1 MIKNKKFLKIDEFY
15 KAAIDCAMDVD
26 PRGRKIVEKEL
37 KDIKKDYDSITDKKR
52 KIYLI
57 RIIYLIH
64 TPTREY

>member
-1 MIKNKKFLKIDEFY
+1 MIKNKKFLNIDEFY

-37 KDIKKDYDSITDKKR
+37 KDIKKIMILLPIKKR
-52 KIYLI
+52 KICLI

>member
-1 MIKNKKFLKIDEFY
+1 MIKNKKFLNIDEFY

-52 KIYLI
+52 KIYSI